1 MNDSLNHELRYLA
14 PAWLGSVLL
23 PCPALLLWRSA
34 DGLALALGLF
44 FLGSASLVAYS
55 FRRDANA
62 TGESEFGDPRRI
74 WRKRMIAVTAALLA
88 AWAAFSVVHLALN
101 DRHDFVS
108 VFLALSALVP
118 SCCVVP
124 YLTLITRKPFTAV
137 VFTVFLVGCMKLLGC
152 VVVVL
157 VHGWDASE
165 RGHTTMPWTHPN
177 LLVWLFWV
185 NTGVLSLG
193 YSWLGVRYARKGAAS
208 AAERPPQQT
217 GHPDDGRSGFG
228 GIPT

>member
-1 MNDSLNHELRYLA
+1 MNDSLNYEWRYLA

-34 DGLALALGLF
+34 DGVALALGLF

-62 TGESEFGDPRRI
+62 TGEGESGDPRQL
-74 WRKRMIAVTAALLA
+74 WRKRLVAVTVALLG
-88 AWAAFSVVHLALN
+88 AWAAFSSVHLALN
-101 DRHDFVS
+101 DRSDYVS
-108 VFLALSALVP
+108 VLLALSTLIP
-118 SCCVVP
+118 SCCIVP
-124 YLTLITRKPFTAV
+124 YLTLVTRKPLAAV

-152 VVVVL
+152 VVVVV

-165 RGHTTMPWTHPN
+165 RGYTTMPWTHPN

-185 NTGVLSLG
+185 NTGMLSLLC
-193 YSWLGVRYARKGAAS
+193 YYLGFSRFRDR
-208 AAERPPQQT
+208 AAERSAA
-217 GHPDDGRSGFG
+217 PDPG
-228 GIPT
+228 GIPSC

>member
-1 MNDSLNHELRYLA
+1 MNDSLTHEWRYLA

-23 PCPALLLWRSA
+23 PWPALLLWRSP

-44 FLGSASLVAYS
+44 FVGSASLVAYS
-55 FRRDANA
+55 FRRDATA
-62 TGESEFGDPRRI
+62 TGEGESGDLRRI
-74 WRKRMIAVTAALLA
+74 WRKRMVAVTAALLA
-88 AWAAFSVVHLALN
+88 AWAAFSAVHLGLN
-101 DRHDFVS
+101 DRQDVVS
-108 VFLALSALVP
+108 VFLALSALIP
-118 SCCVVP
+118 SCCIAP
-124 YLTLITRKPFTAV
+124 YLTLLTRKPVAAV

-185 NTGVLSLG
+185 NTGVLSLVL
-193 YSWLGVRYARKGAAS
+193 YCLGVSRFRGRTAEPS
-208 AAERPPQQT
+208 AAPNP
-217 GHPDDGRSGFG
+217 GSV
-228 GIPT
+228 